1 MSLNSALQIGRSA
14 MVAAQAGMSVAGNN
28 MANAATVGFH
38 RQTLQLAPTRGEII
52 GRNAQVGRGVD
63 INSIHREIDVA
74 LQSRYRDAV
83 SQHSGNLVDQRFL
96 TAIETLQNELT
107 DNDLSS
113 AMSVFFNSF
122 SELANN
128 PEDNAV
134 RSVVIQEGRNLASRI
149 ASMRS
154 DYNVVLKE
162 VDRSLENTV
171 TQANDLLNRI
181 AAINGQITQTE
192 GPGGEAASLRDQRD
206 ILIDQLSEIVDVNVI
221 EQANGA
227 IDIHVGSTPILLGG
241 VSRGIELRT
250 VSGGGGDGF
259 NNVSLRVAADGTFLQ
274 PSGGSLGG
282 LMRQRE
288 ETIRPAIDALD
299 TFTGQLIFQV
309 NRLHSQGQGISGFAS
324 VSGTQIV
331 QDTAAN
337 LNAGAANIP
346 FDISNGSFF
355 IHVTHAESGTR
366 VTQQIDIDPNAMS
379 LNDVVAAVNA
389 QAPNVTASVN
399 ANGQLQLTAAT
410 GYEMS
415 FSDDT
420 SGVLA
425 ALGVNTFFTGSTA
438 ADIDVNRVVLDD
450 PNMLAA
456 GAGHVEGSN
465 DTARSIADMQD
476 TAFSELGGRSLR
488 EYWQTQINS
497 LATKTAGANAAVE
510 SSTLVRDSLAAQAQA
525 VSGVSL
531 DEESINLLQFQ
542 RQFQAAA
549 RFISI
554 IDETLQT
561 LLSIA

>member
-1 MSLNSALQIGRSA
+1 MSLSSALQIGRSA

-38 RQTLQLAPTRGEII
+38 RQTLQLTPTRGEIV

-63 INSIHREIDVA
+63 IYSIHREIDVA
-74 LQSRYRDAV
+74 LQARYRDAI
-83 SQHSGNLVDQRFL
+83 SQHSSNLVDQRFL

-113 AMSVFFNSF
+113 ELSVFFNSF

-134 RSVVIQEGRNLASRI
+134 RSVVIQEGRSLANRI
-149 ASMRS
+149 ASMRN

-162 VDRSLENTV
+162 VDRSLQNTV

-192 GPGGEAASLRDQRD
+192 GPGGEAAALRDQRD
-206 ILIDQLSEIVDVNVI
+206 LLIDQLSEIIDVNVI
-221 EQANGA
+221 EQPNGA
-227 IDIHVGSTPILLGG
+227 VDIHVGSTPIVLGG
-241 VSRGIELRT
+241 VSRGIELRIE
-250 VSGGGGDGF
+250 SGDGVTE
-259 NNVSLRVAADGTFLQ
+259 VSLRVAADGTFLT
-274 PSGGSLGG
+274 PAGGTLGG

-288 ETIRPAIDALD
+288 QTILPAIDALD
-299 TFTGQLIFQV
+299 IFTNQLIFQV
-309 NRLHSQGQGISGFAS
+309 NRLHSQGQGRSGFTS
-324 VSGTQIV
+324 ITGTTTV
-331 QDTAAN
+331 QDYAAN

-346 FDISNGSFF
+346 FDVENGSFF
-355 IHVTHAESGTR
+355 IHVTHGESGTR
-366 VTQQIDIDPNAMS
+366 ITQQIDVNGDAMS
-379 LNDVVAAVNA
+379 LNDLVAAINA
-389 QAPNVTASVN
+389 QAPNVTASINSSGKLVLAA
-399 ANGQLQLTAAT
+399 AN

-425 ALGVNTFFTGSTA
+425 ALGVNTFFTGSSA
-438 ADIDVNRVVLDD
+438 ANIDVNQIIIDD

-465 DTARSIADMQD
+465 DTARGIADLQNVTLAGLD
-476 TAFSELGGRSLR
+476 GQSLR
-488 EYWQTQINS
+488 DFWQTQVNG
-497 LATKTAGANAAVE
+497 LATRAAAANAAVE
-510 SSTLVRDSLAAQAQA
+510 SSTLVRDSLSAQAQA

>member
-38 RQTLQLAPTRGEII
+38 RQTLHLAPTRGEII

-63 INSIHREIDVA
+63 INSIHREIDTA
-74 LQSRYRDAV
+74 LQSRFRDAV
-83 SQHSGNLVDQRFL
+83 SQHSSNLVDQRFL

-134 RSVVIQEGRNLASRI
+134 RSVVIQEGGNLANRI

-154 DYNVVLKE
+154 DYNVVLEE

-171 TQANDLLNRI
+171 TQANDLLDRI

-206 ILIDQLSEIVDVNVI
+206 ILIDQLAEIIDVNVI
-221 EQANGA
+221 EQPNGSM
-227 IDIHVGSTPILLGG
+227 DIHVGSTPIVLGG

-250 VSGGGGDGF
+250 VSGDGF

-274 PSGGSLGG
+274 PAGGSLGG
-282 LMRQRE
+282 LMRQRD

-299 TFTGQLIFQV
+299 TFTNQLIFQV
-309 NRLHSQGQGISGFAS
+309 NRLHSQGQGRSGFTS
-324 VSGTQIV
+324 VTGTQIV
-331 QDTAAN
+331 QDTTAN

-346 FDISNGSFF
+346 FQIENGSFF
-355 IHVTHAESGTR
+355 IHVTHADSGTR
-366 VTQQIDIDPNAMS
+366 VTQQINIDGDAMS
-379 LNDVVAAVNA
+379 LDDVVAAINA
-389 QAPNVTASVN
+389 QAPNVNASIS

-415 FSDDT
+415 FSDD
-420 SGVLA
+420 SSAVLA
-425 ALGVNTFFTGSTA
+425 ALGVNTFFTGSNA
-438 ADIDVNRVVLDD
+438 ADIDVNQIVIDD

-465 DTARSIADMQD
+465 DTARGIADMQD

-488 EYWQTQINS
+488 EYWQTQING

-510 SSTLVRDSLAAQAQA
+510 SSALVKGSLAAQAQA

>member
-1 MSLNSALQIGRSA
+1 

-52 GRNAQVGRGVD
+52 GRNAQVGRGVN

-83 SQHSGNLVDQRFL
+83 SQHSGNMVDQRFL
-96 TAIETLQNELT
+96 TSIETLQNELT

-154 DYNVVLKE
+154 DYNVVLEE

-181 AAINGQITQTE
+181 AATNTQIAMTE
-192 GPGGEAASLRDQRD
+192 GPGGEAAALRDQRD
-206 ILIDQLSEIVDVNVI
+206 ILIDQLAEIIDVNVI
-221 EQANGA
+221 EQPNGSM
-227 IDIHVGSTPILLGG
+227 DIHVGSTPIVLGG

-250 VSGGGGDGF
+250 VSGDGQ
-259 NNVSLRVAADGTFLQ
+259 NNVSLRVAADGTFLL
-274 PSGGSLGG
+274 PTGGSLGG

-299 TFTGQLIFQV
+299 TFAGQLIFQV
-309 NRLHSQGQGISGFAS
+309 NRLHSQGQGISGFSS
-324 VSGTQIV
+324 VTGTQIV
-331 QDTAAN
+331 QDTSAN

-355 IHVTHAESGTR
+355 IHVTHGESGTR
-366 VTQQIDIDPNAMS
+366 VTQQITIDPNAMS
-379 LNDVVAAVNA
+379 LDDVVAAINA
-389 QAPNVTASVN
+389 QAPNVTASLN
-399 ANGQLQLTAAT
+399 TNGQLQLSAAT

-438 ADIDVNRVVLDD
+438 SDIDVNQVVLDD

-476 TAFSELGGRSLR
+476 TVFSELGGRSLR
-488 EYWQTQINS
+488 QYWQTQINS